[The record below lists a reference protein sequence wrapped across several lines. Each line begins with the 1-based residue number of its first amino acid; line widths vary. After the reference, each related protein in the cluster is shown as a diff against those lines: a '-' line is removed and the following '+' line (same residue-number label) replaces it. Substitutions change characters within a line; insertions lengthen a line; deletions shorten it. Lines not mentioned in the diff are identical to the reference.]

1 MRRLAP
7 AVVLACLLASAGGAQ
22 AKIVDRTFR
31 AGPFVVGH
39 YDGARGGLDVRAPRM
54 DGSIVELDANVV
66 DEHGDVI
73 PQNVVMLHH
82 LVLKDQG
89 SAHSFRPDG
98 ACPTSTSDQRFFGVS
113 EELRALTLPKGYG
126 YPIERDDRW
135 RMGWMLM
142 NHTHRTR
149 AAWIRY
155 HVRID
160 TSDRLEPVTP
170 YWLSVMGC
178 HVDPQFTVPG
188 AGHGKGSTY
197 RRGHTYRIPRDG
209 RIVAVGGHLHG
220 GSRSISL
227 KQQGCGGRTLVTS
240 RPTYGQPDDPV
251 YAVRPLLHEPDPR
264 SISWWQSSTGIPV
277 RRGEKLRVLA
287 RYRDDFPYMRVMG
300 IDHVYIAH
308 GSAPGRCADLPK
320 DAEVL
325 GPDFV
330 GRDAPPHME
339 LTLARMGDD
348 GYAHPWEGP
357 GGETTVFEDGPAAT
371 TEQDYD
377 FSPARIS
384 IPAGESVRWTF
395 RDESLHDATLAN
407 GPRGFSSPPMRG
419 GVYSHRFRVP
429 GTYKVY
435 CSLHPVDMQ
444 QVVTVRDGG
453 ARH

>member
-1 MRRLAP
+1 VRRL
-7 AVVLACLLASAGGAQ
+7 VLACAVLALLAAAGGAD
-22 AKIVDRTFR
+22 AKVVDRSFR
-31 AGPFVVGH
+31 AGPFVVGR

-54 DGSIVELDANVV
+54 DGSIVEMDANVV
-66 DEHGDVI
+66 DRHGDVI
-73 PQNVVMLHH
+73 PQSVVMLHH
-82 LVLKDQG
+82 LVFKDLG
-89 SAHSFRPDG
+89 HAGAFKPDA
-98 ACPTSTSDQRFFGVS
+98 ACPTRSGDQRFYGES
-113 EELRALTLPKGYG
+113 EELRALTLPRGYG
-126 YPIERDDRW
+126 YPIDREDGW

-155 HVRID
+155 HVKVD
-160 TSDRLEPVTP
+160 TSDRVRPVTP
-170 YWLSVMGC
+170 YWFSVLGC

-188 AGHGKGSTY
+188 AGDGVRSTY
-197 RRGHTYRIPRDG
+197 KRGHTYRVPRSG

-220 GSRSISL
+220 GGRSLALTQPRCS
-227 KQQGCGGRTLVTS
+227 GRTLVTS
-240 RPTYGQPDDPV
+240 KPTYGQPGDPV

-264 SISWWQSSTGIPV
+264 NVSWWQSATGIPV
-277 RRGEKLRVLA
+277 RKGEKLRVVA

-308 GSAPGRCADLPK
+308 GSAPGGCAEPPD
-320 DAEVL
+320 DAQEL

-330 GRDAPPHME
+330 GRGAPPHTE

-348 GYAHPWEGP
+348 GYAHPWGGP
-357 GGETTVFEDGPAAT
+357 GGKPTAFDEGPAGVA
-371 TEQDYD
+371 ERDYA
-377 FSPARIS
+377 FSPARVS

-395 RDESLHDATLAN
+395 RDEDLHDATLAS

-419 GVYSHRFRVP
+419 GAYSHRFRVP

-444 QVVTVRDGG
+444 QVVTVRGGG
-453 ARH
+453 AG

>member
-1 MRRLAP
+1 MRRIALACAVAAALTAAAP
-7 AVVLACLLASAGGAQ
+7 ADARVVERSF
-22 AKIVDRTFR
+22 K

-39 YDGARGGLDVRAPRM
+39 YDGARGGLAVRAPRM
-54 DGSIVELDANVV
+54 DGSVVEVDANVV
-66 DEHGDVI
+66 DADGHVI
-73 PQNVVMLHH
+73 PQSVVMLHH
-82 LVLKDQG
+82 LVFKDLG
-89 SAHSFRPDG
+89 HSSNVKPDG
-98 ACPTSTSDQRFFGVS
+98 ACPTSHGDQRFYGES

-126 YPIERDDRW
+126 YRVDREDKW

-142 NHTHRTR
+142 NHTHKTR

-155 HVRID
+155 HVKID
-160 TSDRLEPVTP
+160 TSDRLRAVTP
-170 YWLSVMGC
+170 YWFSVMGC

-188 AGHGKGSTY
+188 AGGDEDSTY
-197 RRGHTYRIPRDG
+197 KRGHTYRVPRSG

-220 GSRSISL
+220 GGRSISL
-227 KQQGCGGRTLVTS
+227 TQPRCSGRTLVKS

-264 SISWWQSSTGIPV
+264 NISWWQSATGIPV
-277 RRGEKLRVLA
+277 RAGEQLRVTA

-308 GSAPGRCADLPK
+308 GSAPGGCAKLPD
-320 DAEVL
+320 DAEEL

-348 GYAHPWEGP
+348 GYAHPWDGP
-357 GGETTVFEDGPAAT
+357 GGDPTVFEDGPAGV
-371 TEQDYD
+371 TEQDYE
-377 FSPARIS
+377 FRPASIS
-384 IPAGESVRWTF
+384 IPAGERVRWTF
-395 RDESLHDATLAN
+395 RDAGLHDATLAN

-419 GVYSHRFRVP
+419 GVYAHRFRVP

-444 QVVTVRDGG
+444 QVVTVRGGG
-453 ARH
+453 AG

>member
-1 MRRLAP
+1 VRRLAFA
-7 AVVLACLLASAGGAQ
+7 AVAAAVLVLASAAD
-22 AKIVDRTFR
+22 AKVVDRTFK
-31 AGPFVVGH
+31 AGPFVVGR
-39 YDGARGGLDVRAPRM
+39 YDGARGGLEVRAPRM
-54 DGSIVELDANVV
+54 DGSIVEMDANVV
-66 DEHGDVI
+66 DEHGEVI

-82 LVLKDQG
+82 LVFKDLG
-89 SAHSFRPDG
+89 HSGASRPDG
-98 ACPTSTSDQRFFGVS
+98 ACPTSTSDQRFYGES

-126 YPIERDDRW
+126 YPIDRDDSW

-155 HVRID
+155 HVKVD
-160 TSDRLEPVTP
+160 TSDRIRPVTP

-188 AGHGKGSTY
+188 AGGDERSSY
-197 RRGHTYRIPRDG
+197 RRGHTYRIPRAG

-220 GSRSISL
+220 GGRSIALTQPRCS
-227 KQQGCGGRTLVTS
+227 GRTLVTAK
-240 RPTYGQPDDPV
+240 PAYGQPDDPV

-264 SISWWQSSTGIPV
+264 NISWWQSATGIPV
-277 RRGEKLRVLA
+277 RKGEKLRVVA

-308 GSAPGRCADLPK
+308 GDAPGGCADPPR
-320 DAEVL
+320 DAQEL

-348 GYAHPWEGP
+348 GRAHPWDGP
-357 GGETTVFEDGPAAT
+357 GGTATVFDEGPADAT
-371 TEQDYD
+371 ERDYA
-377 FSPARIS
+377 FSPPRLS
-384 IPAGESVRWTF
+384 IPAGERVRWTF
-395 RDESLHDATLAN
+395 RDEDLHDATLAS

-444 QVVTVRDGG
+444 QVVTVRGE
-453 ARH
+453 